1 VTVRLI
7 HTSDWH
13 LGHRLHDLGREVEH
27 ARFLA
32 WLLDQLE
39 VDRADA
45 LLIAGDVFDSAN
57 PPASAQEQW
66 YRFLAEAR
74 RRFAA
79 LDIVVIGGNHDS
91 AARLDAPN
99 PLLRALDVRLVGGL
113 PQTDDDEALADAV
126 LAPLRGA
133 DGAIAAWAVAVPFLR
148 PADLPAH
155 AEGADDDALIGG
167 VRAVYARALALGRA
181 RCEPGQ
187 ALVALGHLYMTG
199 GQVSE
204 LSERKILGGNQ
215 HALPADIF
223 PEDVAYVALGH
234 LHLAQKVGR
243 ERVRY
248 SGSPLP
254 LSLSERKYPHQ
265 VVVVELEGGEFVSAQ
280 ARRVPR
286 AVDMLRVPDVGF
298 APLEEVL
305 AGVRALSAQAPPED
319 GGEKR
324 ADRELPPP
332 FLEVAVA
339 LAEPEPALRHRL
351 EEALEG
357 RWARL
362 ARIGVSYSGHGGAL
376 GEAVEL
382 PTLGTLTPEEVLR
395 HRYARDHE
403 GEPSG
408 ELLAAFHE
416 LVDEVSGGGS

>member
-1 VTVRLI
+1 MKLI

-13 LGHRLHDLGREVEH
+13 LGHRLHDLGRELEH

-32 WLLDQLE
+32 WLLDQIE
-39 VDRADA
+39 AEGADA
-45 LLIAGDVFDSAN
+45 LLIAGDIFDSAN

-99 PLLRALDVRLVGGL
+99 PLLRALDVRLVGGM
-113 PQTDDDEALADAV
+113 PQTDDDEALSDAV
-126 LAPLRGA
+126 LAPLCG
-133 DGAIAAWAVAVPFLR
+133 GGGEVEAWVAAVPFLR
-148 PADLPAH
+148 PADLPATG
-155 AEGADDDALIGG
+155 ENADGDALIGG
-167 VRAVYARALALGRA
+167 VRAVYDRTLTLARA

-187 ALVALGHLYMTG
+187 AVVGMGHLYMTG

-243 ERVRY
+243 EQVRY
-248 SGSPLP
+248 SGSPIP
-254 LSLSERKYPHQ
+254 LSLSERRYPHQ
-265 VVVVELEGGEFVSAQ
+265 VVVVEISGGRFVSAR
-280 ARRVPR
+280 ALRVPR
-286 AVDMLRVPDVGF
+286 TVEMLRVPADGF
-298 APLEEVL
+298 APLEAVLEGVRGL
-305 AGVRALSAQAPPED
+305 AGEAPE
-319 GGEKR
+319 G
-324 ADRELPPP
+324 ADSELPPP

-339 LAEPEPALRHRL
+339 LSEPEPALRHRL

-362 ARIGVSYSGHGGAL
+362 ARIGVSYTGHGGAL
-376 GEAVEL
+376 GDAAEVQ
-382 PTLGTLTPEEVLR
+382 TLGTLTPEEVLR

-403 GEPSG
+403 GEPPS
-408 ELLAAFHE
+408 ELLGAFHE
-416 LVDEVSGGGS
+416 LVDEVARGAA

>member
-1 VTVRLI
+1 MRLI

-32 WLLDQLE
+32 WLLDQIE
-39 VDRADA
+39 AEGADA
-45 LLIAGDVFDSAN
+45 LLIAGDIFDSAN

-99 PLLRALDVRLVGGL
+99 PLLRALDVRLVGGM
-113 PQTDDDEALADAV
+113 PQTDDDAALAEAL

-133 DGAIAAWAVAVPFLR
+133 DGAIEAWAVAVPFLR
-148 PADLPAH
+148 PADLPAPNES
-155 AEGADDDALIGG
+155 AEGDALIGG
-167 VRAVYARALALGRA
+167 VRAVYERAMALGRA
-181 RCEPGQ
+181 RCESGQ
-187 ALVALGHLYMTG
+187 ALVGMGHLYMTG

-234 LHLAQKVGR
+234 LHLAQQVGR
-243 ERVRY
+243 EQVRY
-248 SGSPLP
+248 SGSPIP
-254 LSLSERKYPHQ
+254 LSLSERRYPHQ
-265 VVVVELEGGEFVSAQ
+265 VVSVEISGGRFASAQ
-280 ARRVPR
+280 ALRVPR
-286 AVDMLRVPDVGF
+286 SVDMLRVPADGF
-298 APLEEVL
+298 APLDAVL
-305 AGVRALSAQAPPED
+305 EGVRALAGEAPE
-319 GGEKR
+319 G
-324 ADRELPPP
+324 ADPELPPP

-339 LAEPEPALRHRL
+339 LSEPEPTLRHL
-351 EEALEG
+351 LDEALGG

-362 ARIGVSYSGHGGAL
+362 ARIGVSYSGHNRAL
-376 GEAVEL
+376 GDAVEAK
-382 PTLGTLTPEEVLR
+382 TLGTLTPEEVLR

-403 GEPSG
+403 DEPSS

-416 LVDEVSGGGS
+416 LVDEVSQTGGRA